1 MKPLSEEEIAEGWI
15 AHDGE
20 GCPVDKTVIVD
31 VKKRG
36 GAECLNFAAD
46 VWGWRHVSKT
56 ADIVAYRVVNQGE
69 ALKAAVHAGVD
80 KMEMPGSLIVIS
92 CMNIG
97 DGLISILTNQETY
110 EVNLFPFESRWWI
123 REDGVRTD
131 ITGNAKIV
139 DEIKTALIKSK
150 LLEDLMP
157 FELSMYRDPMMEPQP
172 FTSDP
177 LASTYG
183 DDKPTTTEAF
193 FTIDNVETGAVLQ
206 GGVVEAGESF
216 FGAEQDKAMG
226 DDKPAKDRQEGGSHY
241 QMPIQ
246 PIDFIEKNGIG
257 FSEGNIIKYIVR
269 YKRKGGLKDLR
280 KAQHYLE
287 MLIERMEGEVV
298 E

>member
-69 ALKAAVHAGVD
+69 TLKAAVEKGVD
-80 KMEMPGSLIVIS
+80 KLGGYVFDNNEPFSGHEVP
-92 CMNIG
+92 
-97 DGLISILTNQETY
+97 TNRDLWSE
-110 EVNLFPFESRWWI
+110 E
-123 REDGVRTD
+123 
-131 ITGNAKIV
+131 
-139 DEIKTALIKSK
+139 EIKAHKMMLAKERQGHTATITNLRTGHEVEEPSKSVPVTDQSQR
-150 LLEDLMP
+150 E
-157 FELSMYRDPMMEPQP
+157 
-172 FTSDP
+172 
-177 LASTYG
+177 
-183 DDKPTTTEAF
+183 
-193 FTIDNVETGAVLQ
+193 V
-206 GGVVEAGESF
+206 
-216 FGAEQDKAMG
+216 
-226 DDKPAKDRQEGGSHY
+226 PAKDRQEGGSHY

-257 FSEGNIIKYIVR
+257 FSEGNIIKYVVR
-269 YKRKGGLKDLR
+269 YKQKGGIKDLR
-280 KAQHYLE
+280 KAQHYLD
-287 MLIERMEGEVV
+287 MLIERMEGEEV